1 MSWCLFVAAL
11 YSPSMATISRVR
23 VAWQNWPGAP
33 GVSTFFTAFSATQA
47 QIDGIRAFY
56 NALAAL
62 LPSGLTITVPPSGD
76 NIDDATGQIVG
87 SWGVGTP
94 PAVVTGTGAGNYAG
108 NAGACVHWT
117 TNSVL
122 LGRRVKGTTFLV
134 PLVSTAFAT
143 DGSIGSATLTTI
155 QTAASGLVTAL
166 ATNGKV
172 WSRKTPFRQG
182 SSYTITGSSVPDLA
196 ISLRSRRV

>member
-1 MSWCLFVAAL
+1 
-11 YSPSMATISRVR
+11 MATISRIR
-23 VAWQNWPGAP
+23 AAWQNWPGAP
-33 GVSTFFTAFSATQA
+33 GVSTFYAVMGPA
-47 QIDGIRAFY
+47 QSEVDGVRAFF

-87 SWGVGTP
+87 AWSVTTP

-117 TNSVL
+117 TGSVL

-143 DGSIGSATLTTI
+143 DGSIGAATLTTL
-155 QTAASGLVTAL
+155 QTAAAGLVTAW
-166 ATNGKV
+166 AGNGKV
-172 WSRKTPFRQG
+172 WSRKTQFRQG
-182 SSYTITGSSVPDLA
+182 SSYTVTGSSVPDLA